1 MATLLSTLPANKA
14 KEGRGREQGGGK
26 GEPQD
31 MKIKQEAAANRICLL
46 AKKCNAFQFQFR
58 PLNSF
63 AYLRAAKQ
71 EQCAL
76 RPCPQLP
83 PPLPPGPSLGTKFTQ
98 CKYAEP
104 HARTHESTRTHS
116 HTHSRRTN
124 AHRHLHWQL
133 SFPFYLSLP
142 LSHCCILYND
152 AFFPLLLQLQN
163 SYQRHFPFGQAWAS
177 CGLGVAGRRAGTAC
191 TQKLFKNSLQV
202 LHKMMEKREEDKIN
216 PAHTQR
222 PTHTWAKAPKDMKFC
237 AECRVCVEGRERVG
251 GACLYVCMWDCVVI
265 YCHCCA

>member
-1 MATLLSTLPANKA
+1 
-14 KEGRGREQGGGK
+14 
-26 GEPQD
+26 

-76 RPCPQLP
+76 RACPQLTP
-83 PPLPPGPSLGTKFTQ
+83 TLRPLLHYSAQSLHSANMQNLMLAHMKT
-98 CKYAEP
+98 
-104 HARTHESTRTHS
+104 HAHTR
-116 HTHSRRTN
+116 THSRRTN
-124 AHRHLHWQL
+124 AHRHSHWQL
-133 SFPFYLSLP
+133 SFPFSISISLSLP
-142 LSHCCILYND
+142 LCCILYND

-177 CGLGVAGRRAGTAC
+177 CGLGVAGRRPGTAC

-202 LHKMMEKREEDKIN
+202 LHKMMEKREGDKIN
-216 PAHTQR
+216 PAHTH
-222 PTHTWAKAPKDMKFC
+222 THTHTQA
-237 AECRVCVEGRERVG
+237 
-251 GACLYVCMWDCVVI
+251 
-265 YCHCCA
+265 HT

>member
-1 MATLLSTLPANKA
+1 
-14 KEGRGREQGGGK
+14 
-26 GEPQD
+26 

-76 RPCPQLP
+76 RLCPQL
-83 PPLPPGPSLGTKFTQ
+83 LPALFSLLHHSAQSLHSANMQNLMLAHMKT
-98 CKYAEP
+98 
-104 HARTHESTRTHS
+104 HAHTRM
-116 HTHSRRTN
+116 HTHAEQTHTDIHTRSS
-124 AHRHLHWQL
+124 HFL
-133 SFPFYLSLP
+133 STSLSPISL
-142 LSHCCILYND
+142 CCILYND

-177 CGLGVAGRRAGTAC
+177 CGLGVAGWRAGTAC

-202 LHKMMEKREEDKIN
+202 LHKMMEKREDDKIN
-216 PAHTQR
+216 PAHTL
-222 PTHTWAKAPKDMKFC
+222 THSDPHTLEQKPPK
-237 AECRVCVEGRERVG
+237 
-251 GACLYVCMWDCVVI
+251 I
-265 YCHCCA
+265 

>member
-1 MATLLSTLPANKA
+1 
-14 KEGRGREQGGGK
+14 
-26 GEPQD
+26 

-76 RPCPQLP
+76 RACPQLTP
-83 PPLPPGPSLGTKFTQ
+83 PSSSLAPLLGTKFTQ

-104 HARTHESTRTHS
+104 HARTHENTRTHS
-116 HTHSRRTN
+116 RRAN
-124 AHRHLHWQL
+124 AHRHSHWQL
-133 SFPFYLSLP
+133 SFPFSIPLP
-142 LSHCCILYND
+142 LSLCCILYND

-177 CGLGVAGRRAGTAC
+177 CGLGVAGRRPGTAC

-216 PAHTQR
+216 PAHTH
-222 PTHTWAKAPKDMKFC
+222 THTHA
-237 AECRVCVEGRERVG
+237 
-251 GACLYVCMWDCVVI
+251 
-265 YCHCCA
+265 HT

>member
-104 HARTHESTRTHS
+104 HARTHESTRTHTHAEQTHTDIYTGSS
-116 HTHSRRTN
+116 HFLSTSHSPSPTAAYCITTHFFRFCCSYKTLISAISLLAKRG
-124 AHRHLHWQL
+124 RHVGWAWQ
-133 SFPFYLSLP
+133 
-142 LSHCCILYND
+142 
-152 AFFPLLLQLQN
+152 AG
-163 SYQRHFPFGQAWAS
+163 GQA
-177 CGLGVAGRRAGTAC
+177 LRAPRNCLKIVCKCC
-191 TQKLFKNSLQV
+191 TRWWKK
-202 LHKMMEKREEDKIN
+202 EKK
-216 PAHTQR
+216 T
-222 PTHTWAKAPKDMKFC
+222 K
-237 AECRVCVEGRERVG
+237 
-251 GACLYVCMWDCVVI
+251 
-265 YCHCCA
+265 